1 VESLRDTASDADLV
15 PSHHAAERT
24 SGGPPSLRASNQDR
38 DGVVT
43 RLQEAFAE
51 GRLDDA
57 EFDERMRAALTAKTH
72 ADLDILLAD
81 LPGRAA
87 HPAGPIQAGT
97 NQAGTN
103 QAGTVQAARP
113 VAGRPGRFAIAWKG
127 SVRRA
132 GRWRVPERYTTV
144 VYKGGGELDLRAA
157 ELLSPATT
165 IVAVAYKSQITL
177 LVPPGVR
184 VEMTGFGITQGPSDP
199 ADEALLAPDAPV
211 LNIRGVA
218 YKGTIMTSTRPAGRP
233 QLP

>member
-1 VESLRDTASDADLV
+1 M
-15 PSHHAAERT
+15 T
-24 SGGPPSLRASNQDR
+24 S
-38 DGVVT
+38 
-43 RLQEAFAE
+43 LQEAFAE

-57 EFDERMRAALTAKTH
+57 EFDDRMRTALTAKTH
-72 ADLDILLAD
+72 ADLDTLLAD

-87 HPAGPIQAGT
+87 RPAGT
-97 NQAGTN
+97 
-103 QAGTVQAARP
+103 ARP

-199 ADEALLAPDAPV
+199 ADEGLLAADAPV
-211 LNIRGVA
+211 LYIRGVA
-218 YKGTIMTSTRPAGRP
+218 YKGTIMTSARPTGRP
-233 QLP
+233 QLS